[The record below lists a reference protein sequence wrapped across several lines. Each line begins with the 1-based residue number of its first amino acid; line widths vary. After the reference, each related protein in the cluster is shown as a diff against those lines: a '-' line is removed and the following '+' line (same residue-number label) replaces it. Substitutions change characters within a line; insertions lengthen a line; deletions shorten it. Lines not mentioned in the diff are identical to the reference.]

1 MENILDVLFAIT
13 AKNNIRMKK
22 FQRLDSYFK

>member
-13 AKNNIRMKK
+13 AKNNIGIKK
-22 FQRLDSYFK
+22 FQRLDSYLK